1 MKILFL
7 IKKNKNNKKVS
18 IKNKLFTNDNKI
30 TKRLIIKILKI

>member
-7 IKKNKNNKKVS
+7 IKKKNKNNKKVS

-30 TKRLIIKILKI
+30 TKKD